1 MEVVITEWALDSYLE
16 LKHLG
21 AFSMA
26 EYRDVIRPDVELL
39 KQGLPLRHAKFRNKH
54 FWGPAQD
61 VNGVEI
67 PCGFK
72 MKWHNIGNGKNQIRL
87 TVAIVDGKA
96 YLCHAYLKTSDSQD
110 KRYSAR
116 LKNRIAD
123 IRHGHFVTRGKL

>member
-1 MEVVITEWALDSYLE
+1 MVITEWALDSYLE

-21 AFSMA
+21 AFSMV
-26 EYRDVIRPDVELL
+26 EYRNVIRPDVELL
-39 KQGLPLRHAKFRNKH
+39 KEGLPLRHPKFRQRN

-67 PCGFK
+67 PSGFK
-72 MKWHNIGNGKNQIRL
+72 MKWHNLGNGKNQMRL
-87 TVAIVDGKA
+87 TVAVVDSKA

-123 IRHGHFVTRGKL
+123 IRHGQFVTRGRL